1 MNEKKNRLVEE
12 SEAFALRIVRLYKY
26 LQTNHE
32 TVMIPQCF
40 MFHASCFMSPDRVA
54 SFDGLPDV
62 NRAPYK
68 LALTS
73 CKALKNGVVW
83 LRYKKG

>member
-1 MNEKKNRLVEE
+1 
-12 SEAFALRIVRLYKY
+12 
-26 LQTNHE
+26 
-32 TVMIPQCF
+32 
-40 MFHASCFMSPDRVA
+40 MSPGRVA
-54 SFDGLPDV
+54 AFDGLPDV

-68 LALTS
+68 LTLTS

>member
-1 MNEKKNRLVEE
+1 ME
-12 SEAFALRIVRLYKY
+12 SLIFFLSSVGAELTCKVVVDANAS
-26 LQTNHE
+26 
-32 TVMIPQCF
+32 CF
-40 MFHASCFMSPDRVA
+40 MFHASCFMSPGRVA

-68 LALTS
+68 LTLTS